1 LPTYTTG
8 RCGNAI
14 AAGRVLLFP
23 SQWTNAGEVEC
34 AMVAGGSADPKYSGC
49 GESRMKLANKIALI
63 TGAGSGMGRVA
74 SLLFAKE
81 GAKIA
86 AIDIDENVARETV
99 RLIEADGGK
108 GIAVKADVSK
118 SADAQAMVAATI
130 EKLGAL
136 NIVYNNAGIEGKAQ
150 RIVDLAD
157 EDFDRVIAINLR
169 GVWLGMKYA
178 LPHMIKN
185 GGGAIVNTASIAG
198 LVGLRNSSAYCAA
211 KAGVIAI
218 TKVAALEYGRYNI
231 RVNAICPG
239 AIDTPMVSR
248 IQGGGTMSERAIS
261 RISTLGRIGKPEE
274 IAKMALFLASDDASF
289 ATGAPFIVDGGW
301 TIG

>member
-1 LPTYTTG
+1 
-8 RCGNAI
+8 
-14 AAGRVLLFP
+14 
-23 SQWTNAGEVEC
+23 
-34 AMVAGGSADPKYSGC
+34 
-49 GESRMKLANKIALI
+49 MKLANKIALI

-74 SLLFAKE
+74 SLLFAQE

-86 AIDIDENVARETV
+86 AIDIDEKAAQETARM
-99 RLIEADGGK
+99 IEAGGGK
-108 GIAVKADVSK
+108 AIAVKADVSK
-118 SADAQAMVAATI
+118 SADAQAMVAATV
-130 EKLGAL
+130 EKLGGL
-136 NIVYNNAGIEGKAQ
+136 NIVYNNAGIEGKAEP
-150 RIVDLAD
+150 IVKLAE

-178 LPHMIKN
+178 IPHMITN

-248 IQGGGTMSERAIS
+248 IQGGGTMSERAIN

-274 IAKMALFLASDDASF
+274 IAKMALFLASDDAEWI
-289 ATGAPFIVDGGW
+289 TGTAMVVDGGMN
-301 TIG
+301 TGNTRINFGTGFSGPSFERPDRTNS

>member
-1 LPTYTTG
+1 
-8 RCGNAI
+8 
-14 AAGRVLLFP
+14 
-23 SQWTNAGEVEC
+23 
-34 AMVAGGSADPKYSGC
+34 
-49 GESRMKLANKIALI
+49 MKLANKIALI

-86 AIDIDENVARETV
+86 AIDIEEKGAQETV
-99 RLIEADGGK
+99 RLIEAEGGK
-108 GIAVKADVSK
+108 AIAFKADVSK

-130 EKLGAL
+130 EKLGAP
-136 NIVYNNAGIEGKAQ
+136 NIVYNNAGIEGKAE

-178 LPHMIKN
+178 IPHMIKN
-185 GGGAIVNTASIAG
+185 GGGSIVNTASIAG

-218 TKVAALEYGRYNI
+218 TKVAALENGRHNI

-274 IAKMALFLASDDASF
+274 IAKMALFLASDESSF